1 MNGVMEFWSNELKV
15 ETRELSVYDVAM
27 IEAPPSLKPSIKPH
41 LASGTAS
48 PMIAVRALA
57 KRIGQQEILRGI
69 DLEVATGE
77 TLAII
82 GRSGGGKSVLLK
94 HLVGLMEPDTGEIWI
109 QGQNII
115 GMNERQ
121 LGTIRQKV
129 GMLFQGGALFDS
141 MTVEENIAFP
151 LHEAGERNPDILRA
165 KVNEMLEVMEMEGQE
180 DKMPE
185 SLSGGMKK
193 RVGLARSIIRRP
205 SCVLYDE
212 PTSGLDPVV
221 ADSINRLIRRLQ
233 RRFGM
238 TSVVVTHDMKSAF
251 DVADRIV
258 YLHEGRIYFNGT
270 ASQLQQSTDPLIQD
284 FLLGR
289 SEGRSD

>member
-1 MNGVMEFWSNELKV
+1 
-15 ETRELSVYDVAM
+15 M
-27 IEAPPSLKPSIKPH
+27 IEAPPSAEPSAKRHPSIGN
-41 LASGTAS
+41 SS
-48 PMIAVRALA
+48 PMIAVRSLA
-57 KRIGQQEILRGI
+57 KKIEQQEILRGV
-69 DLEVATGE
+69 DLEVKTGE
-77 TLAII
+77 TLVII

-94 HLVGLMEPDTGEIWI
+94 HIVGLMEPDVGEIWI

-115 GMNERQ
+115 GMNERE
-121 LGTIRQKV
+121 LGEIRKKV
-129 GMLFQGGALFDS
+129 GILFQSGALFDS
-141 MTVEENIAFP
+141 MTVKDNIAFP
-151 LHEAGERNPDILRA
+151 LREAGERDP
-165 KVNEMLEVMEMEGQE
+165 KVLHEKVAEMLEVMEMEGQE

-221 ADSINRLIRRLQ
+221 ADSINRLIHRLQ
-233 RRFGM
+233 KRFGM

-251 DVADRIV
+251 DVADRIA
-258 YLHEGRIYFNGT
+258 YLHQGHIYFHGT
-270 ASQLQQSTDPLIQD
+270 PRQLQKSTDPLIQD

-289 SEGRSD
+289 SEQGAATC

>member
-1 MNGVMEFWSNELKV
+1 MEFWSNELKV
-15 ETRELSVYDVAM
+15 ESRELSVYDVAM
-27 IEAPPSLKPSIKPH
+27 IDEAPPSLKPSIKPR

-121 LGTIRQKV
+121 LGIIRQKV
-129 GMLFQGGALFDS
+129 GILFQGGALFDS

-238 TSVVVTHDMKSAF
+238 TSVVVTHDMKNAF
-251 DVADRIV
+251 DVADRIP
-258 YLHEGRIYFNGT
+258 YLHERRIYFQRT
-270 ASQLQQSTDPLIQD
+270 SSYLQESSDPLIQD

-289 SEGRSD
+289 SEHGPAVS

>member
-1 MNGVMEFWSNELKV
+1 
-15 ETRELSVYDVAM
+15 
-27 IEAPPSLKPSIKPH
+27 
-41 LASGTAS
+41 
-48 PMIAVRALA
+48 MIAVRSLA
-57 KRIGQQEILRGI
+57 KRIGQQEILRGV
-69 DLEVATGE
+69 DLEIRTGE

-94 HLVGLMEPDTGEIWI
+94 HLVGLMAPDAGEIWI
-109 QGQNII
+109 DGQNII

-121 LGTIRQKV
+121 LGTIRVKI
-129 GMLFQGGALFDS
+129 GILFQSGALFDS

-151 LHEAGERNPDILRA
+151 LREAGERDPKVLHA
-165 KVNEMLEVMEMEGQE
+165 KVAEMLEVMEMEGQE
-180 DKMPE
+180 GKMPE

-233 RRFGM
+233 QRFGM

-251 DVADRIV
+251 DVADRIA
-258 YLHEGRIYFNGT
+258 YLHEGRIYFHGT
-270 ASQLQQSTDPLIQD
+270 PSDLQRSTDPLIQD

-289 SEGRSD
+289 SEQCAAAS

>member
-1 MNGVMEFWSNELKV
+1 
-15 ETRELSVYDVAM
+15 
-27 IEAPPSLKPSIKPH
+27 
-41 LASGTAS
+41 
-48 PMIAVRALA
+48 MIAVRLLA
-57 KRIGQQEILRGI
+57 KTIGDQEILRGV
-69 DLEVATGE
+69 DLEIAAGE

-94 HLVGLMEPDTGEIWI
+94 HLVGLMTPDAGEIWI
-109 QGQNII
+109 DGQNIT

-121 LGTIRQKV
+121 LGAIRKKV
-129 GMLFQGGALFDS
+129 GILFQGGALFDS

-151 LHEAGERNPDILRA
+151 LREGGERDPEVLHV
-165 KVNEMLEVMEMEGQE
+165 KVREMLEVMEMEGE
-180 DKMPE
+180 EEKMPE

-233 RRFGM
+233 QRFGM

-251 DVADRIV
+251 DVANHIV
-258 YLHEGRIYFNGT
+258 YLHEGRIYFYGT
-270 ASQLQQSTDPLIQD
+270 PIQLQQARDPILQD

-289 SEGRSD
+289 SEHTGTNRTSGPIRERAE

>member
-1 MNGVMEFWSNELKV
+1 MK
-15 ETRELSVYDVAM
+15 
-27 IEAPPSLKPSIKPH
+27 
-41 LASGTAS
+41 
-48 PMIAVRALA
+48 
-57 KRIGQQEILRGI
+57 
-69 DLEVATGE
+69 
-77 TLAII
+77 
-82 GRSGGGKSVLLK
+82 
-94 HLVGLMEPDTGEIWI
+94 
-109 QGQNII
+109 
-115 GMNERQ
+115 ERQ
-121 LGTIRQKV
+121 LGAIRKKI
-129 GMLFQGGALFDS
+129 GILFQSGALFDS

-151 LHEAGERNPDILRA
+151 LREAGEKDP
-165 KVNEMLEVMEMEGQE
+165 KVLHTKVEEMLEVIEMEGQE

-233 RRFGM
+233 QRLGM

-251 DVADRIV
+251 DVANHIA
-258 YLHEGRIYFNGT
+258 YLHEGRIYFYGT
-270 ASQLQQSTDPLIQD
+270 PIQLQQAGDPILQD

-289 SEGRSD
+289 SDGRGD